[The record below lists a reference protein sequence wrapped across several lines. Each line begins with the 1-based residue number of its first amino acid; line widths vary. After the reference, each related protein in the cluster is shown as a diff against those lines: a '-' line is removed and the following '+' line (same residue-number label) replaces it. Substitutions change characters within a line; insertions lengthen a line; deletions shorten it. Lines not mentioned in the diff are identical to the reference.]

1 MLTILIMFAWWGWCA
16 AVDWQAWMAATD
28 DMGKA
33 LQGMI
38 EMHKVEES
46 GEVEEEKSH
55 LKKGQR

>member
-1 MLTILIMFAWWGWCA
+1 MLTILIMFTWWGRRA
-16 AVDWQAWMAATD
+16 AVDWQAWTAATD
-28 DMGKA
+28 DVGKA

-55 LKKGQR
+55 PKKRRR